1 METYYYIGG
10 DDVAGILPMK
20 IKRYDNLEEAQMVL
34 EQLLDKSNID
44 KSLIQWR
51 KGESRFNRTLTEV
64 DIYEKDR
71 DEFGFR
77 FYDYG
82 YWITKKTIQPIYIVL
97 NDNKDIDHIF
107 PTESRANHYLDRLA
121 YDSRHSWTID
131 DRDGKPRLQLFGT
144 NGVVL
149 ASYWVKRYEVE
160 IYE

>member
-20 IKRYDNLEEAQMVL
+20 LKRYDSLKEAQMVL

-64 DIYEKDR
+64 YIYEKDR
-71 DEFGFR
+71 DEFGSR

-82 YWITKKTIQPIYIVL
+82 YWITKK
-97 NDNKDIDHIF
+97 NDTAHLYCF
-107 PTESRANHYLDRLA
+107 
-121 YDSRHSWTID
+121 
-131 DRDGKPRLQLFGT
+131 
-144 NGVVL
+144 
-149 ASYWVKRYEVE
+149 KR
-160 IYE
+160 